1 MTEESETQ
9 LRNRNVGD
17 AANNE
22 VAQQEGEN
30 APVDQANQQQQPKQS
45 TWGVIMGTLQRMFFM
60 WMIMNFFRGGN
71 KTDPNK
77 ASEAKIVGRNIF
89 SFGEKMSMYVFVN
102 ELEDFNGDFP
112 KQDLFWKLDN
122 IEFGSWEGGANN
134 DGLHSHKGK
143 FPASKHVQ
151 NNGSIYLHA
160 FFTKMG
166 YAPFESY
173 DGNMRYNEKKTAYKS
188 RPLNKMMKRM
198 LKKTKNL
205 LTGESEISEKLL
217 EDFEKSNNEIL
228 SHWHPNLTINIMN
241 DQTPMQQA
249 ALPEVM
255 KNIYTF
261 DETGQF
267 YQPVINLCSYW
278 NYNRDYM
285 PLNETVEELEL
296 NLEFQPLSLWKM
308 QMFMMQEQG
317 YKSHPMYS
325 WMSDD
330 LIPEQSLYEQDQ
342 QKEMMLESNPYL
354 LGVTVVAS
362 LAHCVLEFFAFK
374 NDIQFW
380 NSRDSLAGLS
390 VRSILFNAFTSVIVL
405 LYCLDNETS
414 NIIIGSSA
422 IGLLIE
428 LWKITKV
435 LNIKVDRTNKYFGV
449 IPRLI
454 FEDKSSYK
462 DSETKAHDRAAF
474 KYMSWALYPCLV
486 GYFIYSLMYNE
497 HKGIYSFILEVF
509 YSFILMFGFIMMT
522 PQLYINYKLQSVAHL
537 PWRMLTYKAVNTF
550 IDDMF
555 AFCIKMPTL
564 HRIGCFRDDIIFF
577 IYLYQRYK
585 YRTDYTRAN
594 EYGIRGDGQRVV
606 EGGEQLPVES
616 EPKVVKD
623 GVLMLEKNVEE
634 NKEKTAEEKKKD

>member
-1 MTEESETQ
+1 
-9 LRNRNVGD
+9 
-17 AANNE
+17 
-22 VAQQEGEN
+22 
-30 APVDQANQQQQPKQS
+30 
-45 TWGVIMGTLQRMFFM
+45 
-60 WMIMNFFRGGN
+60 
-71 KTDPNK
+71 
-77 ASEAKIVGRNIF
+77 
-89 SFGEKMSMYVFVN
+89 
-102 ELEDFNGDFP
+102 
-112 KQDLFWKLDN
+112 
-122 IEFGSWEGGANN
+122 
-134 DGLHSHKGK
+134 
-143 FPASKHVQ
+143 
-151 NNGSIYLHA
+151 
-160 FFTKMG
+160 
-166 YAPFESY
+166 
-173 DGNMRYNEKKTAYKS
+173 
-188 RPLNKMMKRM
+188 
-198 LKKTKNL
+198 
-205 LTGESEISEKLL
+205 
-217 EDFEKSNNEIL
+217 
-228 SHWHPNLTINIMN
+228 
-241 DQTPMQQA
+241 
-249 ALPEVM
+249 
-255 KNIYTF
+255 
-261 DETGQF
+261 
-267 YQPVINLCSYW
+267 
-278 NYNRDYM
+278 
-285 PLNETVEELEL
+285 
-296 NLEFQPLSLWKM
+296 
-308 QMFMMQEQG
+308 
-317 YKSHPMYS
+317 
-325 WMSDD
+325 
-330 LIPEQSLYEQDQ
+330 
-342 QKEMMLESNPYL
+342 MMLESNPYL

-390 VRSILFNAFTSVIVL
+390 VRSILFNVFTSVIVL

-454 FEDKSSYK
+454 F
-462 DSETKAHDRAAF
+462 
-474 KYMSWALYPCLV
+474 
-486 GYFIYSLMYNE
+486 
-497 HKGIYSFILEVF
+497 EVF

-606 EGGEQLPVES
+606 EGENQPAVES

-634 NKEKTAEEKKKD
+634 NKEKTAEEN